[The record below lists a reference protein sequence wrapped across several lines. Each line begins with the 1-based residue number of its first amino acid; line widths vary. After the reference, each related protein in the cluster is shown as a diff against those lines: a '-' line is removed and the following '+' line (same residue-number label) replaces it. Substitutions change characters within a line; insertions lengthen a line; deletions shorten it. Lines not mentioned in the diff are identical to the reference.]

1 MINMKNIKNLE
12 DLRKAKKE
20 LKSQIA
26 KNDANTKKS
35 FLYNS
40 VNKLFST
47 VETKTKT
54 NHSLVG
60 SGVNGTLHYLS
71 KKASHKM
78 HLGKTGQT
86 ILSLAIIVATP
97 IIAKKIQHFI
107 DKKL

>member
-1 MINMKNIKNLE
+1 MISMKNIKNLE
-12 DLRKAKKE
+12 DLRKAKQE
-20 LKSQIA
+20 LKTQIA
-26 KNDANTKKS
+26 KNDANTKKN

-47 VETKTKT
+47 VETKT